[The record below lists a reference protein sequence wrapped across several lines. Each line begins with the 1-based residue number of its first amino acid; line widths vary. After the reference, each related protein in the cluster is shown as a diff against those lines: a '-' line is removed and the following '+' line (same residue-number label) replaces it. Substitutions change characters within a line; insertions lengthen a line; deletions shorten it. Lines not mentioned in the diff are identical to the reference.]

1 MKKIAAT
8 ALIMLMSL
16 GTACAQQN
24 ILETAQKVNNYFMK
38 KYADPT
44 VPTFVKKERASS
56 LWTRAVYY
64 EGLMSLYTIDKQKR

>member
-24 ILETAQKVNNYFMK
+24 ILETAQKVNNYG
-38 KYADPT
+38 
-44 VPTFVKKERASS
+44 SS
-56 LWTRAVYY
+56 AKVR
-64 EGLMSLYTIDKQKR
+64 G